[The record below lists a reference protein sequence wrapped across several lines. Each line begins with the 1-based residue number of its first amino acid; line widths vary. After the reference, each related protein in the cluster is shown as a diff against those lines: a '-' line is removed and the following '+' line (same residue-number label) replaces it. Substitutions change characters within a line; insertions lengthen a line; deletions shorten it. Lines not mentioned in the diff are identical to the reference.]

1 MTLEQLI
8 TAARAA
14 LQDEQEPYLW
24 SDEVLVGYLNEGVQ
38 EACERAKL
46 IEDATT
52 EAVCRIPV
60 VPGQASYALHPS
72 VLEVQRLAFN
82 GRVMTET
89 SIQDLDAHDHA
100 WETRQGAPNRFI
112 YEQPTSSAKPVIR
125 LVPAP
130 AIDGML
136 RLTVYRGAL
145 KPLVADVDT
154 GKPEIAERFHI
165 KLIDWVCRCA
175 YLRPDPDGYDPNK
188 AQTHEA
194 LFERNFGAR
203 PDANVQRKRR
213 DKHPRIV
220 KMKGSW

>member
-1 MTLEQLI
+1 MNLEQLLE
-8 TAARAA
+8 ASRVA
-14 LQDEQEPYLW
+14 LQDQHEPYLW
-24 SDEVLVGYLNEGVQ
+24 ADEVLVGYLNEAVQ

-52 EAVCRIPV
+52 DAVCRIPV
-60 VPGQASYALHPS
+60 IAGRASYALHSS
-72 VLEVQRLAFN
+72 VLEARRIAFN
-82 GRVMTET
+82 GRVLTET
-89 SIQDLDAHDHA
+89 SFQDLDAHDHA
-100 WETRQGAPNRFI
+100 WETRQGTPNRFI
-112 YEQPTSSAKPVIR
+112 FEQATSAAVPVIR

-130 AIDGML
+130 AIDGFL

-145 KPLVADVDT
+145 KPLIVGVETDT
-154 GKPEIAERFHI
+154 PEIADRFHV

-188 AQTHEA
+188 GQTHEA

>member
-1 MTLEQLI
+1 MTLEDLI
-8 TAARAA
+8 AAARVA

-52 EAVCRIPV
+52 QALCRIPV
-60 VPGQASYALHPS
+60 IPGQASYALHPS
-72 VLEVQRLAFN
+72 VLEVRRATFN
-82 GRVMTET
+82 GRVLAET
-89 SIQDLDAHDHA
+89 SIQALDEQDPA
-100 WETRQGAPNRFI
+100 WENRQGSPNRFI
-112 YEQPTSSAKPVIR
+112 YEQPTSAAKPVIR

-130 AIDGML
+130 TMDGVL
-136 RLTVYRGAL
+136 GLTVYRGAL
-145 KPLVADVDT
+145 KPLVADIGS

-175 YLRPDPDGYDPNK
+175 YLRPDPDGYDPTK